1 MARYIEGDDRNQP
14 MLLPAMVDDYVSPAS
29 PVRAIDAFVDQLDLV
44 SLGFKVRTVASEGRS
59 SYDPG
64 TLLKLYLWGYL
75 KRTRSSRG
83 LENACSENLQ
93 AIWLTRN
100 LRPDHSTIAD
110 FRKDHP
116 APLKSILREF
126 NLICFELRL
135 FGKELVAIDGTFIKA
150 VNSTA
155 RSFTKG
161 KLDKLIEGIDKAVA
175 RYMAT
180 LAEAD
185 GTEGPGKPDEGTAG
199 EMRRKLEKIKA
210 RKLVLQDYQT
220 RCVQSPTGQ
229 VNLTDP
235 DCRQLRKRG
244 KTTVG
249 YNVQAAVDSK
259 HHLIATIEVTQEGT
273 DQHSLEPISQQ
284 AKEHLGLRP
293 DAPLTVLADTG
304 YGTGPQHAACE
315 AHGTIA
321 LAPVQKSRGE
331 SNGLYDASR
340 FTHDGQSDSYR
351 CPQGKVLGRK
361 ADTKTA
367 DPGGGFRTYYDA
379 AACKECPVRAQCT
392 GSPFRK
398 LLISVNSEVLA
409 RAGER
414 LAALP
419 GAMRQRA
426 GLVEHPFG
434 TIKDRHGHGGL
445 LCRGLALAGAEM
457 GLSGWAYNFTRVVNL
472 IGAEALL
479 EAIRARM
486 AVRMAAPVY

>member
-1 MARYIEGDDRNQP
+1 
-14 MLLPAMVDDYVSPAS
+14 
-29 PVRAIDAFVDQLDLV
+29 
-44 SLGFKVRTVASEGRS
+44 
-59 SYDPG
+59 
-64 TLLKLYLWGYL
+64 
-75 KRTRSSRG
+75 
-83 LENACSENLQ
+83 
-93 AIWLTRN
+93 
-100 LRPDHSTIAD
+100 
-110 FRKDHP
+110 
-116 APLKSILREF
+116 
-126 NLICFELRL
+126 LRL

-161 KLDKLIEGIDKAVA
+161 KLDKLIESIDKAAA
-175 RYMAT
+175 RYIAT

-185 GTEGPGKPDEGTAG
+185 GTEGQGKPDEGSAG
-199 EMRRKLEKIKA
+199 EMLRKLEKIKA
-210 RKLVLQDYQT
+210 RKLVFQDYRA
-220 RCVQSPTGQ
+220 RCMQSPTGQ

-304 YGTGPQHAACE
+304 YGTGSQHAACE

-340 FTHDGQSDSYR
+340 FTHDAQSDSYR

-361 ADTKTA
+361 ADTRTT

-392 GSPFRK
+392 RSPFRK
-398 LLISVNSEVLA
+398 LLISVNREVLV

-414 LAALP
+414 LASLP

-457 GLSGWAYNFTRVVNL
+457 GLSGWAYSFTRAINL
-472 IGAEALL
+472 VGAETLL
-479 EAIRARM
+479 GAIRARM
-486 AVRMAAPVY
+486 AARMTVPAY